1 MRRVKIVINGWHE
14 IHTLR
19 DDEMRI
25 VRMSM
30 EGTRLVE
37 RDVYQE
43 LITDVQALLSK
54 MEVIVIRALALMAVR
69 EIPMRDGAL
78 IVIVAMKADVQILF
92 LQVEVTAEGIVK
104 ILLLRMGL
112 IAEEVVKGLPL

>member
-19 DDEMRI
+19 DDEKRI

-54 MEVIVIRALALMAVR
+54 MEVIVI
-69 EIPMRDGAL
+69 
-78 IVIVAMKADVQILF
+78 
-92 LQVEVTAEGIVK
+92 
-104 ILLLRMGL
+104 
-112 IAEEVVKGLPL
+112 